1 MFLGPQRLMLA
12 VEGGRCATIHTR
24 LYHSMDMAQLALRP
38 PALGV
43 VSPCDTKVCYFGG
56 RAAGTAGGHPRLW
69 HPLTPLDVQRRS
81 HASERAVRP
90 SCAPHEN
97 NRTGWQGTGVAV
109 VGGVLR
115 SWFCVSLPSCCAG
128 HLCPPRSALYNCGLA
143 RVVCLDV
150 SLRPMQPS
158 TQTHMPHSLC
168 HRFAYTWPAPF
179 HWHYARHRLQILP
192 KDSSSSHAHCPP
204 TATKLLGV
212 SASV

>member
-38 PALGV
+38 PALGGA
-43 VSPCDTKVCYFGG
+43 SPCDTKVCYFGG

-90 SCAPHEN
+90 SCAPLEN

-109 VGGVLR
+109 VGGVLC

-150 SLRPMQPS
+150 SLRAVQPKLTFPAHFS
-158 TQTHMPHSLC
+158 VAPHKPCQL
-168 HRFAYTWPAPF
+168 F
-179 HWHYARHRLQILP
+179 HWRYTQHYPQLLP
-192 KDSSSSHAHCPP
+192 TDSISSCVYCLPSLLNCLP
-204 TATKLLGV
+204 TLCV
-212 SASV
+212 